1 MAVSMT
7 DTAYFLFSL
16 DTELATGYF
25 DEDAA
30 RHRLFSED
38 GLEERR
44 RIARVLALCEQY
56 DIHATWAVVGHLFFN
71 RCEYCPDCP
80 ISHWQGKYA
89 SYDEAYG
96 TDHPLWYGDDVVRLI
111 QQSTVEQEIAFH
123 GHTHEPFDSISAA
136 AAMLE
141 ISEWKRLAQRFGI
154 DAVSIVFPRDRAG
167 HLSLLSQHGF
177 SNYRADVVEPLLI
190 RNRYFG
196 RYVKTL
202 DHIIGFSTAPTYSL
216 QEIDDDGLLRLSAS
230 QHLFGFNHG
239 VDSILDRLGL
249 STLRLRRINRGIK
262 RAVGRKHMFHLWAH
276 PWEFRTKDD
285 LYKLE
290 HIFQTVRRFT
300 ETGQMQSVTMAE
312 MDAIIRTQDRNGN

>member
-1 MAVSMT
+1 MT
-7 DTAYFLFSL
+7 EMAYFLFSL
-16 DTELATGYF
+16 DTELGTGYF

-71 RCEYCPDCP
+71 RCEYCLDCP

-111 QQSTVEQEIAFH
+111 QQSTVKQEIAFH
-123 GHTHEPFDSISAA
+123 GHTHETYDAISEFKAQR
-136 AAMLE
+136 E
-141 ISEWKRLAQRFGI
+141 ISEWKRLAQRFEI
-154 DAVSIVFPRDRAG
+154 DVVSIVFPRDRAG
-167 HLSLLSQHGF
+167 HLSLLSQNGF
-177 SNYRADVVEPLLI
+177 SNYRADVVESLLI

-202 DHIIGFSTAPTYSL
+202 DHIIGFTTAPTYPL
-216 QEIDDDGLLRLSAS
+216 EKIEDGGLLRLSAS
-230 QHLFGFNHG
+230 QHLFGFNRG
-239 VDSILDRLGL
+239 VDSLLTRLNL
-249 STLRLRRINRGIK
+249 STLRLRRITRGIK
-262 RAVGRKHMFHLWAH
+262 RAADRSHMFHLWAH
-276 PWEFRTKDD
+276 PWEFRTTDD
-285 LYKLE
+285 LFKLE
-290 HIFQTVRRFT
+290 HIFQTVRRFID
-300 ETGQMQSVTMAE
+300 TGKMHSVTMAE
-312 MDAIIRTQDRNGN
+312 MDAIIRTHDRNDN